1 MTNYVWH
8 GKPWTKTGC
17 PVDGLLPKG
26 WYDGFRL
33 IAETYNNPATG
44 KTYTQLELA
53 KIDCPDC
60 VVPEPVDPEPQPDPV
75 KPVSDNSIN
84 WIIGI
89 AVVAVLAYLM
99 FVK

>member
-8 GKPWTKTGC
+8 GKEWTQTGC

-33 IAETYNNPATG
+33 IAETYINPATG
-44 KTYTQLELA
+44 KVYTQLELLA
-53 KIDCPDC
+53 IDCPEC
-60 VVPEPVDPEPQPDPV
+60 VIPEPVEPELPQPQP
-75 KPVSDNSIN
+75 KADNSLL
-84 WIIGI
+84 WIIGVV
-89 AVVAVLAYLM
+89 VVAAALYYV

>member
-1 MTNYVWH
+1 MTQYLWY

-44 KTYTQLELA
+44 KIYTQLELLA
-53 KIDCPDC
+53 IDCPEC
-60 VVPEPVDPEPQPDPV
+60 VIPEPVEPEPP
-75 KPVSDNSIN
+75 KPAKADNSLY

-89 AVVAVLAYLM
+89 AVVAIALYYV
-99 FVK
+99 FVR